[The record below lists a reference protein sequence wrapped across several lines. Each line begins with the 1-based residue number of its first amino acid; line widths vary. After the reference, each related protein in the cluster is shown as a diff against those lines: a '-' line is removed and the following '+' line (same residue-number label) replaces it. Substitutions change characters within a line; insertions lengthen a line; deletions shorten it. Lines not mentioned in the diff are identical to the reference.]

1 MRKTSSTTSSRGTF
15 YWLAIL
21 AVFFALFGT
30 IIKLLD
36 NRLRHFYI
44 FDQAQLHDISRAAIA
59 KHGNATDLIFDE
71 IVSKLGQ
78 DPKIG
83 PTLNKNSFRDPNE
96 WVFNNAGGAMGSMYI
111 IHASITE
118 YLIFF
123 GTPIGTEGHT
133 GRHTADDYFHILQGE
148 QLAFRAGDLTPER
161 YPAGAMH
168 YLKRGQVKQ
177 YVMPESGCWALELAQ
192 GWIPPMLPFGMADS
206 VFSTL
211 DLPTFLR
218 TCVITG
224 REMIA
229 NLLRGTYNTGLT
241 MVQGNFKAL
250 SIYSVFALLTD
261 SMAVKRDVDSDSGE
275 WDGNTTKQTHRT
287 LKCHSM
293 HHLSGK
299 QREGTRD
306 TAPNERVD
314 AYHCSRIVYIGIR

>member
-1 MRKTSSTTSSRGTF
+1 MPKSTTTSSRCSF
-15 YWLAIL
+15 CWLAIL
-21 AVFFALFGT
+21 AAFFAFFGT

-36 NRLRHFYI
+36 NRLQQFYI
-44 FDQAQLHDISRAAIA
+44 FDQAKLHDISRVAIA

-71 IVSKLGQ
+71 IVSELKK

-83 PTLNKNSFRDPNE
+83 PTLNKNSFRDHNE

-148 QLAFRAGDLTPER
+148 QLAFRAGDLTAER
-161 YPAGAMH
+161 YPAGTMH
-168 YLKRGQVKQ
+168 HLNRGQVKQ
-177 YVMPESGCWALELAQ
+177 YVMPQSGCWALELAQ

-211 DLPTFLR
+211 DLPTFSR

-229 NLLRGTYNTGLT
+229 NLLRGTYNTCLF
-241 MVQGNFKAL
+241 MLQENFKVL
-250 SIYSVFALLTD
+250 SIYSVFAFLAD
-261 SMAVKRDVDSDSGE
+261 SMAVKCDVDSDNSK
-275 WDGNTTKQTHRT
+275 WDGNTTKQTHGPLER
-287 LKCHSM
+287 HSM
-293 HHLSGK
+293 HHLSRKQGK
-299 QREGTRD
+299 GARD
-306 TAPNERVD
+306 TTPNKRVD
-314 AYHCSRIVYIGIR
+314 AYHGGRVVHIGIR